1 MALMDELNAEGIFNR
16 PLRNSGK
23 SQPFVRGP
31 LHYLLSNPT
40 YLGKVRH
47 KGQIYDGEHE
57 AIIDQALWEAVQ
69 EKRRGAIGTK
79 RQRGNGQHGSL
90 LTGMI
95 RDHADRPMSP
105 SHAVK
110 QQRRYRYY
118 VSSMAAQVEE
128 GGIKT
133 PALRLPAAELEC
145 AVVDAVRSLLTDER
159 TIMALPQTEA
169 QAIVRRRHTAHALT
183 AKMETASKAEL
194 REQLRS
200 LGSAILVHPDR
211 IEGTISQRLLVA
223 LLDKVP
229 PEPQDDGIRLA
240 LIIRTRVDRR
250 GHNLKLIL
258 RSDKQQPP
266 KVNPTLIQLLC
277 KAEAARAQLFADGE
291 ATRRD
296 LKLERLARL
305 AFLAPDIMSAIMEG
319 RHPPA
324 LTTRRMMQLPRIPL
338 DWRSQRQALGF

>member
-1 MALMDELNAEGIFNR
+1 M
-16 PLRNSGK
+16 
-23 SQPFVRGP
+23 
-31 LHYLLSNPT
+31 
-40 YLGKVRH
+40 
-47 KGQIYDGEHE
+47 
-57 AIIDQALWEAVQ
+57 
-69 EKRRGAIGTK
+69 
-79 RQRGNGQHGSL
+79 
-90 LTGMI
+90 
-95 RDHADRPMSP
+95 
-105 SHAVK
+105 
-110 QQRRYRYY
+110 
-118 VSSMAAQVEE
+118 
-128 GGIKT
+128 

-159 TIMALPQTEA
+159 TIMALPQVEA
-169 QAIVRRRHTAHALT
+169 QAIVRRRHAAHALAT
-183 AKMETASKAEL
+183 KMEKAGKAEL

-211 IEGTISQRLLVA
+211 IECSISQRLLVA
-223 LLDKVP
+223 RLDKVP
-229 PEPQDDGIRLA
+229 PAPEDDGVRLA
-240 LIIRTRVDRR
+240 LIIRTKVDRR
-250 GHNLKLIL
+250 GHNLKLVL
-258 RSDKQQPP
+258 RSEKDRPP

-305 AFLAPDIMSAIMEG
+305 AFLAPDIMSAIIEG

>member
-1 MALMDELNAEGIFNR
+1 M
-16 PLRNSGK
+16 
-23 SQPFVRGP
+23 
-31 LHYLLSNPT
+31 
-40 YLGKVRH
+40 
-47 KGQIYDGEHE
+47 
-57 AIIDQALWEAVQ
+57 Q
-69 EKRRGAIGTK
+69 EKRRSAIGTK
-79 RQRGNGQHGSL
+79 RARGNGQHGSL

-95 RDHADRPMSP
+95 RDHPDRPMSP

-128 GGIKT
+128 GSSKM

-145 AVVDAVRSLLTDER
+145 AVMDAVSSLLIDEQ
-159 TIMALPQTEA
+159 TIMALPQVEA
-169 QAIVRRRHTAHALT
+169 QAIVRRRQAAHALA
-183 AKMETASKAEL
+183 AKMEKAGKAEL
-194 REQLRS
+194 REQLQS
-200 LGSAILVHPDR
+200 LGLAILVHPDR
-211 IEGTISQRLLVA
+211 IEGTIGQRLLVA
-223 LLDKVP
+223 LLDKSP

-240 LIIRTRVDRR
+240 LTIRTKVDRR

-266 KVNPTLIQLLC
+266 KVNPTLVALLC
-277 KAEAARAQLFADGE
+277 KAEAARAQLFADGK
-291 ATRRD
+291 AAQRD

-338 DWRSQRQALGF
+338 DWRGQRQALGF